1 MFKRFIPMVC
11 LTAMMGF
18 SAPAMAQVGD
28 LAKQAGKATVDTTKD
43 AAKATSEGAQKVGS
57 SVKHGTE
64 KATTATKNAVSG
76 RPQGTTGECKDGTYT
91 SAKTKSGACSKH
103 GGVEK
108 WY

>member
-18 SAPAMAQVGD
+18 SAPSMAQVGD
-28 LAKQAGKATVDTTKD
+28 LAKQAGQATVDATK
-43 AAKATSEGAQKVGS
+43 KVGS
-57 SVKHGTE
+57 DVKQGTE

-76 RPQGTTGECKDGTYT
+76 RPQGTTGLCKDGTYT
-91 SAKTKSGACSKH
+91 SAKTKNGACSKH
-103 GGVEK
+103 GGVQK